1 MPIGLPALK
10 SAETAAA
17 VGQERGR
24 GGAARLGV
32 AQSAEQYR
40 NVTIHESARARVRAD
55 GGGAAAARSLG
66 DGAAL
71 LELLAA
77 AARAR
82 VVRLRLGLLLLGQ
95 GACLGLLRSP
105 AAHRVDA
112 FPLDVLWRAVGA
124 AVAAIEL
131 GQRGDVK
138 ELLGK
143 RLQLPLPS
151 AGKKRGGVRA
161 REGRNTTA
169 CGGSLEV
176 ERLELTAATRDLA
189 DVREVDV
196 RQVEL
201 FKVRVAAPDCTD

>member
-1 MPIGLPALK
+1 MLGLMLAALHAPRCHRTLWPFALK
-10 SAETAAA
+10 HT
-17 VGQERGR
+17 G
-24 GGAARLGV
+24 
-32 AQSAEQYR
+32 
-40 NVTIHESARARVRAD
+40 
-55 GGGAAAARSLG
+55 SLG
-66 DGAAL
+66 
-71 LELLAA
+71 
-77 AARAR
+77 RR
-82 VVRLRLGLLLLGQ
+82 RP
-95 GACLGLLRSP
+95 P

-112 FPLDVLWRAVGA
+112 FFLDVLWRAVGA

>member
-32 AQSAEQYR
+32 AQSAEQCR
-40 NVTIHESARARVRAD
+40 NVTIHESARARAD

-82 VVRLRLGLLLLGQ
+82 VVHSD
-95 GACLGLLRSP
+95 LLRGLRHSS
-105 AAHRVDA
+105 
-112 FPLDVLWRAVGA
+112 
-124 AVAAIEL
+124 E
-131 GQRGDVK
+131 
-138 ELLGK
+138 
-143 RLQLPLPS
+143 
-151 AGKKRGGVRA
+151 
-161 REGRNTTA
+161 
-169 CGGSLEV
+169 
-176 ERLELTAATRDLA
+176 
-189 DVREVDV
+189 
-196 RQVEL
+196 
-201 FKVRVAAPDCTD
+201 